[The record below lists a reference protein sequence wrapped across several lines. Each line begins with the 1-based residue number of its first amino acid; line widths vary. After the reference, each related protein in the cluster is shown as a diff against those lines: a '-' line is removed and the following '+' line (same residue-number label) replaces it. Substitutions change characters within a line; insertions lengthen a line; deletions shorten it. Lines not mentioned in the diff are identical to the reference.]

1 MLKTEPAERAT
12 GYFDYERW
20 DVYQAA
26 LDLIVVIKDTV
37 ERMPRGNAYLADQ
50 LQRAGA
56 SIPLNIAEGSGE
68 HAVAEKARF
77 YRMAKRSATE
87 CASILDVCKR
97 LELMDESHYVRGR
110 ELLLRIVAMLTKM
123 SRCDTSSY
131 AR

>member
-1 MLKTEPAERAT
+1 M
-12 GYFDYERW
+12 
-20 DVYQAA
+20 YQAA
-26 LDLIVVIKDTV
+26 LDFIVVIKDTI
-37 ERMPRGNAYLADQ
+37 EGLPRGNAYLADQ

-68 HAVAEKARF
+68 HALPEKARF

-87 CASILDVCKR
+87 CASILGVCKR
-97 LELMDESHYVRGR
+97 LELIDESLYTRGR

-123 SRCDTSSY
+123 ARCDTSGY